1 MLPYHFTSCL
11 LSRLNRYVNRN
22 IYPVEK
28 DSLSHAILYSAFLV
42 LGFFENAIFAQN
54 MYISTIYIFHTSCQ
68 CLPVLPAENFC
79 SGRCKVN
86 LKKSFQ
92 EPFQVNALTDL
103 ALLRRGGVQ
112 KRIQLCIATFSAEWS
127 YL

>member
-1 MLPYHFTSCL
+1 MLLCHFTSPL

-28 DSLSHAILYSAFLV
+28 DLFSHAILYSAFLL
-42 LGFFENAIFAQN
+42 LGFFENAVFTQN
-54 MYISTIYIFHTSCQ
+54 MYISAIYIFHTSCP

-79 SGRCKVN
+79 SGRCEIN

-103 ALLRRGGVQ
+103 ALLRRGGVR
-112 KRIQLCIATFSAEWS
+112 KKIQLCIATFSAEWS